1 MNRKVIGA
9 LGMIAKSHAPGAV
22 HSLTVDGTFTR
33 SSRAERRKRA
43 REERRKGKK

>member
-22 HSLTVDGTFTR
+22 HAVPVEGTFAR